1 MRRQPEYW
9 DEPPEGSGLGQRL
22 ARFMALVG
30 VVSAITIV
38 IVVTRRL
45 SQDSLALLIGLS
57 CGVMAM
63 LPTIV
68 LGFMVW
74 RREEGRRRAE
84 AEQREAMQRQPG
96 YGAPPVIVIS
106 PQGLPGYG
114 YPSQHALPPDSSWVP
129 ARGQREFTIVGGEE

>member
-1 MRRQPEYW
+1 MRRQSEYW
-9 DEPPEGSGLGQRL
+9 DEPPPGSSLGQRL
-22 ARFMALVG
+22 TRFIALVS
-30 VVSAITIV
+30 VAFAITIAV
-38 IVVTRRL
+38 IVTHRL

-68 LGFMVW
+68 LGVMIW
-74 RREEGRRRAE
+74 RREETRRRAE
-84 AEQREAMQRQPG
+84 AEQRETMQRQQG

-106 PQGLPGYG
+106 PQGMPGYG